1 MTSYRGKNG
10 IYSINITGSLNGR
23 TVWGTDIYTDDSDIR
38 KAAIHAGVIANGERK
53 TIIIEVIPGNSSY
66 VGTTRNGVTTS
77 SYGSWGGSYRFISS
91 SQSQSDIA
99 WQQQQAAVAAAAAAA
114 AAEAERVRLAEEA
127 TFAATKT
134 SAIALATEAITIAD
148 SAFTVANEA
157 LVLGGPS
164 DAAANTAKTDAG
176 LAKTAA
182 TAAKTAAE
190 GATTVPLATAAKTA
204 ATDAKTKATAA
215 KTAADAA
222 KAGNLADLDA
232 KCKTPAFM
240 TFVAKVQPNAAIP
253 TSGPVSP
260 NVYWTTDTTE
270 TTSGVSKDFIWLP
283 MQDKSGVN
291 FLDAL
296 THCGKVGKFLILYI
310 NRETKDRNIQY
321 KILRVMTANN
331 YFKFNVEKVR
341 ETAGFT
347 KANILDGQDI
357 FIRTS
362 ESEIISQGPSLA
374 SSTFK
379 NACSGPNPS
388 ANCKPVCIPT
398 DASGNIIYK
407 EGTSIPNRIVESNN
421 QWLANYYEY
430 KEIKGIRSDGI
441 VEYLPMDSSVTFVG
455 AGTNCD
461 KPCPPQDVGGVRPA
475 YCRAP
480 DPNWGQKPAAGEI
493 GRCPI
498 GCIKVK
504 DPTSRRNSSACT
516 YNKSTGYTCKAVC
529 DFNAGSTC
537 KRNTD
542 CANCSGSDYIAE
554 FRQWTTTPRV
564 PEKVYSYDDCS
575 KNCKKATVDICR
587 NFLQLE
593 QDGGYLESR
602 CRKIGSSGTKAIC
615 GPISKSTPTGLV
627 AGYDNCITCRAN
639 KELYGYFEYE
649 KQWNKI
655 TKQWD
660 FINIK
665 EIPSPS
671 STWFEGDSNSFS
683 DGSGA
688 GSRGRRGE
696 GTNLRGSRS
705 SEYQEDADTRGARD
719 SREMGKLQS
728 NDKSKSVSI
737 SSASQNAKRQEDSAK
752 VSAMKIRLDKM
763 TNEYKSLEDN
773 VKWNKMQMEK
783 AEKDCR
789 DINVRLK
796 KAIGEYAKAEAISMR
811 DGPNIKEK
819 EKKNTEAAK
828 TLAYSIKQKA
838 REICEDYDSLKSK
851 YMKSVDEMN
860 SLKNKIEDLQKKYNT
875 ASASISGGSGSGGS
889 LLSPIIN
896 IFFGNDANRDCS
908 GQLGCGNG
916 IDYSFPS
923 PFNSSKGGMFTPQP
937 FYGGIRL

>member
-1 MTSYRGKNG
+1 MGQ
-10 IYSINITGSLNGR
+10 GSSSGWDGGAAER
-23 TVWGTDIYTDDSDIR
+23 QRQAAAEAAAEAERQR
-38 KAAIHAGVIANGERK
+38 KAQITWEQQQA
-53 TIIIEVIPGNSSY
+53 
-66 VGTTRNGVTTS
+66 
-77 SYGSWGGSYRFISS
+77 
-91 SQSQSDIA
+91 A
-99 WQQQQAAVAAAAAAA
+99 WQQQQAAAAAA
-114 AAEAERVRLAEEA
+114 AAEADRVRLAAAAAAAAEADRVRLAE
-127 TFAATKT
+127 AATLADTKA
-134 SAIALATEAITIAD
+134 SAIALATEATTIAD
-148 SAFTVANEA
+148 SAITVANEA
-157 LVLGGPS
+157 LVLSGS
-164 DAAANTAKTDAG
+164 FDAAANTAKTDAG

-182 TAAKTAAE
+182 AAAKKSAEDAIITSAAN
-190 GATTVPLATAAKTA
+190 AAKTA

-222 KAGNLADLDA
+222 KAGNLAALNA
-232 KCKTPAFM
+232 KCITPALM

-253 TSGPVSP
+253 ASGPASP
-260 NVYWTTDTTE
+260 NVYWTTE
-270 TTSGVSKDFIWLP
+270 TTSGASKDFIWLP

-291 FLDAL
+291 FVDAL
-296 THCGKVGKFLILYI
+296 TYCGKEGKFLILY
-310 NRETKDRNIQY
+310 NNATKDRNIQY
-321 KILRVMTANN
+321 KILGVMTSNN
-331 YFKFNVEKVR
+331 YFKFNVEKVA

-347 KANILDGQDI
+347 RANILDGQDI
-357 FIRTS
+357 FFRTS
-362 ESEIISQGPSLA
+362 EKQINSQGPSVA

-407 EGTSIPNRIVESNN
+407 EGTTIPNRIVESNN

-441 VEYLPMDSSVTFVG
+441 VEYLPMDPSVTFVG

-475 YCRAP
+475 YCRPP
-480 DPNWGQKPAAGEI
+480 DPNWGQKPAAGKI

-498 GCIKVK
+498 GCIKVD

-516 YNKSTGYTCKAVC
+516 YNKSTGYTCNAVC

-554 FRQWTTTPRV
+554 FRQWTTTPRL

-575 KNCKKATVDICR
+575 KNCKKATVDVCR

-696 GTNLRGSRS
+696 GTNLRGSKS

-737 SSASQNAKRQEDSAK
+737 SSASQNAKRQEDGAK
-752 VSAMKIRLDKM
+752 VSAMKMRLDKM
-763 TNEYKSLEDN
+763 TNEYKSLVDN

-789 DINVRLK
+789 DINIRLR
-796 KAIGEYAKAEAISMR
+796 KAIGEYAKAETISIR
-811 DGPNIKEK
+811 YGASRKES
-819 EKKNTEAAK
+819 ENTEAAN

-875 ASASISGGSGSGGS
+875 ASASISSGSGSGGS

-923 PFNSSKGGMFTPQP
+923 PFNSSKGGRFTPQP
-937 FYGGIRL
+937 YEGGIRL

>member
-1 MTSYRGKNG
+1 MGQG
-10 IYSINITGSLNGR
+10 
-23 TVWGTDIYTDDSDIR
+23 
-38 KAAIHAGVIANGERK
+38 
-53 TIIIEVIPGNSSY
+53 
-66 VGTTRNGVTTS
+66 
-77 SYGSWGGSYRFISS
+77 SS
-91 SQSQSDIA
+91 SGWGWDGGAAEAARQR
-99 WQQQQAAVAAAAAAA
+99 QAAEEAERQRQAQIAEQQRQAAAAAAA
-114 AAEAERVRLAEEA
+114 AAEAERVRLAAAAAEVA
-127 TFAATKT
+127 TLADTKT
-134 SAIALATEAITIAD
+134 SAIALATEAIPIAD
-148 SAFTVANEA
+148 SAVTVANEA

-182 TAAKTAAE
+182 TAAITAAE
-190 GATTVPLATAAKTA
+190 GAPTVPVATAAKTA

-222 KAGNLADLDA
+222 KAGNQAALDA
-232 KCKTPAFM
+232 KCKTPALM

-253 TSGPVSP
+253 ASGPASP
-260 NVYWTTDTTE
+260 NVYWTTE
-270 TTSGVSKDFIWLP
+270 TISGASKEFIWLP

-291 FLDAL
+291 FVNAV
-296 THCGKVGKFLILYI
+296 TYCGKQGKFLILY
-310 NRETKDRNIQY
+310 NNATKDRNIQY
-321 KILRVMTANN
+321 EILGVMTANN
-331 YFKFNVEKVR
+331 YFKFNVKKVA

-347 KANILDGQDI
+347 RANILDGQDV

-362 ESEIISQGPSLA
+362 ESQINSQGPSLA

-441 VEYLPMDSSVTFVG
+441 VEYLPMDPSVTFVG

-475 YCRAP
+475 YCRPP

-493 GRCPI
+493 GKCPI
-498 GCIKVK
+498 GCIKVD

-554 FRQWTTTPRV
+554 FRQWTTTTRP
-564 PEKVYSYDDCS
+564 PEKVYSYDDCNN
-575 KNCKKATVDICR
+575 NCKKATVDVCR

-593 QDGGYLESR
+593 QSGGYLESR

-627 AGYDNCITCRAN
+627 AGYDNCIVCRAN

-665 EIPSPS
+665 EIPNPS

-728 NDKSKSVSI
+728 NDKSKSISI

-811 DGPNIKEK
+811 DGANIKEK

-860 SLKNKIEDLQKKYNT
+860 SLKNKIEDLEKKYNT
-875 ASASISGGSGSGGS
+875 ASASISGGSGGSGSGGS

-937 FYGGIRL
+937 YEGGIRL

>member
-1 MTSYRGKNG
+1 MGQG
-10 IYSINITGSLNGR
+10 
-23 TVWGTDIYTDDSDIR
+23 
-38 KAAIHAGVIANGERK
+38 
-53 TIIIEVIPGNSSY
+53 
-66 VGTTRNGVTTS
+66 
-77 SYGSWGGSYRFISS
+77 SS
-91 SQSQSDIA
+91 SGWGWDGGAAEAERQRQAEAERQRQAQIA
-99 WQQQQAAVAAAAAAA
+99 WEQQQAGERQSQAQIAEQVRLAQIAEQVRLAQIAEQQRLAAAAAAA
-114 AAEAERVRLAEEA
+114 AAEADRVRLAE
-127 TFAATKT
+127 AATLT
-134 SAIALATEAITIAD
+134 DTTIALATEAITIAD
-148 SAFTVANEA
+148 SAITVANEA
-157 LVLGGPS
+157 LVLSGS
-164 DAAANTAKTDAG
+164 FDAAANT
-176 LAKTAA
+176 AKTAA
-182 TAAKTAAE
+182 TAAKTAA
-190 GATTVPLATAAKTA
+190 GDAKTAARDATTVPLATAAKTA

-222 KAGNLADLDA
+222 KAGNLDA
-232 KCKTPAFM
+232 KCKTPALM

-253 TSGPVSP
+253 TSSPASP
-260 NVYWTTDTTE
+260 NVYWTTE
-270 TTSGVSKDFIWLP
+270 PTSGVSKDFIWLP
-283 MQDKSGVN
+283 MQDKSGENFVN
-291 FLDAL
+291 AL
-296 THCGKVGKFLILYI
+296 TKCGEKGNFLILY
-310 NRETKDRNIQY
+310 NNNTTKDKNIQY
-321 KILRVMTANN
+321 EILGVMTANN
-331 YFKFNVEKVR
+331 YFKFNIKKVR

-357 FIRTS
+357 FIKTS
-362 ESEIISQGPSLA
+362 KSEIISQGPSLA

-441 VEYLPMDSSVTFVG
+441 VEYLPMDPSVTFVG

-493 GRCPI
+493 GKCPI
-498 GCIKVK
+498 GCIKVD

-542 CANCSGSDYIAE
+542 CANCGGSDYIAE
-554 FRQWTTTPRV
+554 FRQWTTTPRP

-615 GPISKSTPTGLV
+615 GPISKSTPTVLV

-811 DGPNIKEK
+811 SGATIK
-819 EKKNTEAAK
+819 EKKNTEAAN

-860 SLKNKIEDLQKKYNT
+860 SLKNKIEDLQKNYNT
-875 ASASISGGSGSGGS
+875 ASASISGGSGSGSGGS

-937 FYGGIRL
+937 FDGGIRL